1 MAVVER
7 IVIRATANGPGIE
20 LQTAKVAP
28 GAGIEGDRY
37 ANGTGSFYKP
47 GKPGQDVT
55 LIEAEALE
63 DVGLTAADSGRN
75 VVTRG
80 IGLND
85 LVGKR
90 FRIGDVELRGA
101 ELCHPC
107 RTLRDRTGVSVSSS
121 AAAACAPTSWSPA
134 SCARATR
141 SKCFKDLRPAPKSRP
156 QAREERYC
164 SSAGGI

>member
-28 GAGIEGDRY
+28 GGGIDGDRY

-63 DVGLTAADSGRN
+63 DVGLPAADSGRN

-90 FRIGDVELRGA
+90 FRIGAVELRGA

-107 RTLRDRTGVSVSSS
+107 RTLRDRTGVFRELVGRGGL
-121 AAAACAPTSWSPA
+121 CA
-134 SCARATR
+134 
-141 SKCFKDLRPAPKSRP
+141 DVLV
-156 QAREERYC
+156 
-164 SSAGGI
+164 AGEFGPGDEIEVL

>member
-20 LQTAKVAP
+20 LQTAKVSP
-28 GAGIEGDRY
+28 GGGIDGDRY

-63 DVGLTAADSGRN
+63 DVGLPAADSGRN

-90 FRIGDVELRGA
+90 FRIGAVELRGA

-107 RTLRDRTGVSVSSS
+107 RTLRDRTGVFRELVGRGGL
-121 AAAACAPTSWSPA
+121 CA
-134 SCARATR
+134 
-141 SKCFKDLRPAPKSRP
+141 DVLV
-156 QAREERYC
+156 
-164 SSAGGI
+164 AGEFGPGDEIEVL

>member
-37 ANGTGSFYKP
+37 ANGTGSFYEP

-107 RTLRDRTGVSVSSS
+107 RTLRDRTGVFRELVGRGGL
-121 AAAACAPTSWSPA
+121 CADVLVA
-134 SCARATR
+134 GE
-141 SKCFKDLRPAPKSRP
+141 LRPGD
-156 QAREERYC
+156 EIEVL
-164 SSAGGI
+164 

>member
-1 MAVVER
+1 VALVER

-28 GAGIEGDRY
+28 GCGIEGDRY

-55 LIEAEALE
+55 LIEAEALA

-90 FRIGDVELRGA
+90 FRIGDAELRGA

-107 RTLRDRTGVSVSSS
+107 RTLRDRTGVLRELVGRGGL
-121 AAAACAPTSWSPA
+121 CA
-134 SCARATR
+134 
-141 SKCFKDLRPAPKSRP
+141 DVLV
-156 QAREERYC
+156 
-164 SSAGGI
+164 AGEFGPGDEIEVR

>member
-1 MAVVER
+1 MAVIER

-28 GAGIEGDRY
+28 GGGIDGDRY

-107 RTLRDRTGVSVSSS
+107 RTLRDRTGVFRELVGRGGL
-121 AAAACAPTSWSPA
+121 CADVLVA
-134 SCARATR
+134 GE
-141 SKCFKDLRPAPKSRP
+141 LRPGD
-156 QAREERYC
+156 EIEVL
-164 SSAGGI
+164 

>member
-7 IVIRATANGPGIE
+7 IVIHPTANGPGIE
-20 LQTAKVAP
+20 LQMAKVAP

-37 ANGTGSFYKP
+37 ANGAGSFYKP

-107 RTLRDRTGVSVSSS
+107 RTLRDRTGVFRELVGRGGL
-121 AAAACAPTSWSPA
+121 CA
-134 SCARATR
+134 
-141 SKCFKDLRPAPKSRP
+141 DVLV
-156 QAREERYC
+156 
-164 SSAGGI
+164 AGEFGPGDEIEVL

>member
-28 GAGIEGDRY
+28 GGGIDGDRY

-80 IGLND
+80 IGLNE

-90 FRIGDVELRGA
+90 FRIGAVELRGA

-107 RTLRDRTGVSVSSS
+107 RTLRDRTGVFRELVGRGGL
-121 AAAACAPTSWSPA
+121 CA
-134 SCARATR
+134 
-141 SKCFKDLRPAPKSRP
+141 DVLV
-156 QAREERYC
+156 
-164 SSAGGI
+164 AGEFGPGDEIEVL

>member
-28 GAGIEGDRY
+28 GGGIDGDRY

-107 RTLRDRTGVSVSSS
+107 RTLRDRTGVFRELVGRGGL
-121 AAAACAPTSWSPA
+121 CADVLVA
-134 SCARATR
+134 GE
-141 SKCFKDLRPAPKSRP
+141 LRPGD
-156 QAREERYC
+156 EIEVL
-164 SSAGGI
+164 

>member
-7 IVIRATANGPGIE
+7 IVIRATANGPGVE

-63 DVGLTAADSGRN
+63 DVGLTPADSGRN

-107 RTLRDRTGVSVSSS
+107 RTLRDRTGVFRELVGRGGL
-121 AAAACAPTSWSPA
+121 CADVLVA
-134 SCARATR
+134 GE
-141 SKCFKDLRPAPKSRP
+141 LRPGD
-156 QAREERYC
+156 EIEVL
-164 SSAGGI
+164 

>member
-28 GAGIEGDRY
+28 GGGIDGDRY

-90 FRIGDVELRGA
+90 FRIGSVELRGA

-107 RTLRDRTGVSVSSS
+107 RTLRDRTGVFRELVGRGGL
-121 AAAACAPTSWSPA
+121 CA
-134 SCARATR
+134 
-141 SKCFKDLRPAPKSRP
+141 DVLV
-156 QAREERYC
+156 
-164 SSAGGI
+164 AGEFGPGDEIEVL

>member
-107 RTLRDRTGVSVSSS
+107 RTLRDRTGVFRELVGRGGL
-121 AAAACAPTSWSPA
+121 CA
-134 SCARATR
+134 
-141 SKCFKDLRPAPKSRP
+141 DVLV
-156 QAREERYC
+156 
-164 SSAGGI
+164 AGEFGPGDEIEVL

>member
-28 GAGIEGDRY
+28 GGGIDGDRY

-90 FRIGDVELRGA
+90 FRIGHVELRGA

-107 RTLRDRTGVSVSSS
+107 RTLRDRTGVFRELVGRGGL
-121 AAAACAPTSWSPA
+121 CADVLVA
-134 SCARATR
+134 GE
-141 SKCFKDLRPAPKSRP
+141 LRPGD
-156 QAREERYC
+156 EIEVL
-164 SSAGGI
+164 

>member
-107 RTLRDRTGVSVSSS
+107 RTLRDRTGVFRELVGRGGL
-121 AAAACAPTSWSPA
+121 CA
-134 SCARATR
+134 
-141 SKCFKDLRPAPKSRP
+141 DVLV
-156 QAREERYC
+156 
-164 SSAGGI
+164 AGELCPGDEIEVL